1 MNHIGSLEPRE
12 RKLGGGRK
20 KNNREKC
27 YQEKGLRRGRI
38 IREIMKGETDMNES

>member
-1 MNHIGSLEPRE
+1 MNRIGSLEPRE

-38 IREIMKGETDMNES
+38 IREEGDNEGRDRYE